1 MRRGRG
7 RGAEQEG
14 FRCALFEYTG
24 KTVVGIAKYNTLREA
39 ELRRVLPKAGQWRT
53 PGYGYKERWPEDWSA
68 RLDEKIQGPGNTIPV
83 TLMMTHVYE
92 ETKKAFAGTT
102 HEDDW
107 MVYHDALSSWWG
119 KQDQQHAVRIG
130 LAERQIRALG
140 PTNAGTRYEGGPVGD
155 SPEWCALD
163 AHCFQDLEDALTFN
177 CALSSTYHE
186 PGDSAK
192 FGMGTPAEVSSSI
205 TRVWEVASTSER
217 IIEDVTCSLTRAID
231 AVIEARG
238 ICVPDLVMRSGRR
251 GRRLDGKTGELKRK
265 QRARQQKATN
275 KSKPVH
281 PDNQAAYD
289 AFMAD
294 EGDVC
299 ELDADESD
307 DESDDKEEDE

>member
-1 MRRGRG
+1 
-7 RGAEQEG
+7 
-14 FRCALFEYTG
+14 
-24 KTVVGIAKYNTLREA
+24 
-39 ELRRVLPKAGQWRT
+39 
-53 PGYGYKERWPEDWSA
+53 
-68 RLDEKIQGPGNTIPV
+68 
-83 TLMMTHVYE
+83 
-92 ETKKAFAGTT
+92 
-102 HEDDW
+102 

-119 KQDQQHAVRIG
+119 KADQEHAARIG

-140 PTNAGTRYEGGPVGD
+140 PTNAGTRYESGLVGD

-231 AVIEARG
+231 AVIEVRG
-238 ICVPDLVMRSGRR
+238 ICVPDMIMRSGRH
-251 GRRLDGKTGELKRK
+251 GRRLDGKAGEFKRK
-265 QRARQQKATN
+265 QCVRQQKAAI

-281 PDNQAAYD
+281 PDNQAAYE
-289 AFMAD
+289 AFTGGD
-294 EGDVC
+294 GDVS
-299 ELDADESD
+299 ELEAEES
-307 DESDDKEEDE
+307 E